1 MLEGMEFV
9 VVEEE
14 EEDMGQVVFL
24 KNTGES
30 RIGDEPLTAQLTP
43 RQSSTPLRFVEG
55 GCGSG
60 GG

>member
-24 KNTGES
+24 KNTEES

-43 RQSSTPLRFVEG
+43 RQSSTP
-55 GCGSG
+55 
-60 GG
+60 